1 MKKIFMFICM
11 LGVLISIPI
20 FNANATESSSDYEAL
35 FNETN
40 NYNTILTKESETLS
54 DGTSFDYY
62 VNNVDFSTQNANV
75 ISEEE
80 PIVTFLTHGLGGDD
94 YHWAHKDLY
103 GTNQYFSGTIV
114 NYIQQLQESDVYLF
128 AFEDN
133 TNNYNIS
140 KYCYFESKD
149 EYKWSKIKIDDLVL
163 DNSKHSIIIFDSGV
177 SLYSND
183 AVYFQFNI
191 MVSTVLKELK
201 EQDINNR
208 IPKINLIGHSRGG
221 ITNLQ
226 YALDHPDIVDSMFSI
241 GTPYFGSNSASIDF
255 NLLFGMVAGGSG
267 EADVTNAEKY
277 NEYYNRWNNN
287 YETLYK
293 NINAHALG
301 GYSSCK
307 AVISQLV
314 YFCYKELTGKEIDE
328 THLSIVSNV
337 INVYLNN
344 LLYNIKEETIT
355 VEILNHIYNMIIK
368 IVPELYNYTRFLD
381 GILSLCD
388 LFNDCL
394 VFNYNEFEYDFKND
408 IIVDLSSQL
417 AKNDETGQEYKGFN
431 TYSKRYDLPSID
443 YTNVSTSTYPPV
455 THNIEAKDNDFI
467 KYIIKNIKLSNQEK
481 VDYLFQEIDN
491 NSVAIT
497 SYIGD
502 SSEDSLIIPESVV
515 YNGKTLNVTKI
526 NDGAFSNNCNGDS
539 NIKNIIIPN
548 TVTYIGKNAFMDNE
562 YLTSVKFEDGSLLEE
577 IDDYAFSNIPN
588 LLTFKIPS
596 TCEVISNT
604 AFRGSG
610 ILSFTGNSYYTWS
623 NNFLVN
629 NESKTAIY
637 AKPNVT
643 TFTVPSNVVSLGEYL
658 FFNNKYVTSIN
669 MNNVSHIGMNCFT
682 NSNVTNFTNITNVKK
697 TDFESFVNTPWLENN
712 ESSEFLKFGNVLL
725 AYNGTDT
732 EVIVPEGIINI
743 SSNCFI
749 NNEICAIILPEA
761 TDYIGDYAFTFC
773 DNLEWIL
780 FNSDNPPIINIDC
793 FGEETILY
801 VKDGLVTRYKED
813 LSFQFLTNT
822 IITKSVNV
830 KLYVDNTIYKTIT
843 ETYCSNLDGF
853 SNPTKTGYDFLYW
866 LDSNGNI
873 QKTGYI
879 FKYYEDISLFAYF
892 EKSKYTINLDNGNYT
907 ETIIIT
913 YGEQVN
919 YRFFRSMCLGK
930 NK

>member
-1 MKKIFMFICM
+1 MKKIFMFICI

-20 FNANATESSSDYEAL
+20 FKANATESSSDYEAL

-80 PIVTFLTHGLGGDD
+80 PIVTFLTHGLGGSY
-94 YHWAHKDLY
+94 YHWLNKKDENNEY
-103 GTNQYFSGTIV
+103 CFIETIIDGIKQNV
-114 NYIQQLQESDVYLF
+114 DIEIYLF
-128 AFEDN
+128 EFDNNSTYYLKKYVYNTNDN
-133 TNNYNIS
+133 TYHWKNRDSSYN
-140 KYCYFESKD
+140 F
-149 EYKWSKIKIDDLVL
+149 KID
-163 DNSKHSIIIFDSGV
+163 NTKHSIVIFDSSV
-177 SLYSND
+177 SSYSND

-226 YALDHPDIVDSMFSI
+226 YALDHPDIVDSLISI

-314 YFCYKELTGKEIDE
+314 YFCYKELTGKEIDK

-502 SSEDSLIIPESVV
+502 SSEESLIIPESVV
-515 YNGKTLNVTKI
+515 YNGKTMNVTKI

-548 TVTYIGKNAFMDNE
+548 TVTYIEKNAFKDNE
-562 YLTSVKFEDGSLLEE
+562 YLTSVTFEDGSLLEE

-610 ILSFTGNSYYTWS
+610 ILSITGNSYYTWS

-643 TFTVPSNVVSLGEYL
+643 IFTVPSNVVSLGEYL

-749 NNEICAIILPEA
+749 NDEICAIILPES

-793 FGEETILY
+793 FDEETILY
-801 VKDGLVTRYKED
+801 VKDGLITRYQED

-822 IITKSVNV
+822 ITTKSVNV

-843 ETYCSNLDGF
+843 E
-853 SNPTKTGYDFLYW
+853 
-866 LDSNGNI
+866 
-873 QKTGYI
+873 
-879 FKYYEDISLFAYF
+879 KYY
-892 EKSKYTINLDNGNYT
+892 
-907 ETIIIT
+907 
-913 YGEQVN
+913 
-919 YRFFRSMCLGK
+919 
-930 NK
+930 